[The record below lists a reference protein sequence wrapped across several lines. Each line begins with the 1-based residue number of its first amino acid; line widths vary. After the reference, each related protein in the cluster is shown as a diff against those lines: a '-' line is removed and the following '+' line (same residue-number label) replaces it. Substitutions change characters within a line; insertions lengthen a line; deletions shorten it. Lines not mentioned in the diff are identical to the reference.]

1 LEQGKR
7 MQEWNFALA
16 IGANLMK
23 EENYENLRFEL
34 VCLFVC
40 LFVCLKASKTMEQTH
55 QRASVLLNFK
65 TATFKEEKELA

>member
-1 LEQGKR
+1 

-40 LFVCLKASKTMEQTH
+40 LSEGLENNGKKPPTSKC
-55 QRASVLLNFK
+55 SF
-65 TATFKEEKELA
+65 EL